1 MNAVKQEKLC
11 WWAEYSKEDTLR
23 ERARKNKPTSKHTL
37 RKVSS
42 SQCQSTSQAKLSNT
56 NGNINTYSLKST
68 TLVQHIKNN
77 YVFLVSEKSSALKK
91 KRDDSKL
98 RNASLHPDARYVLLL
113 ASMLDWLC
121 IR

>member
-23 ERARKNKPTSKHTL
+23 ESEEKQANIKTHVTQS
-37 RKVSS
+37 VQQ

-77 YVFLVSEKSSALKK
+77 YVFLVSEKIQRFKNKK
-91 KRDDSKL
+91 KIK
-98 RNASLHPDARYVLLL
+98 NKKANGTTQN
-113 ASMLDWLC
+113 
-121 IR
+121 